1 MKKFILTLSI
11 CLLCLFAWNLSE
23 ASAITIEVDGVK
35 LQSDTSPEIVNGR
48 TFVPLR
54 VIFEALNAEVKWD
67 DTSKT
72 VYANKEGTKL
82 DIKIGDKKALLNGQ
96 KVDMDESAYISN
108 GRTMIPVRFI
118 GENLNYTVNWNNA
131 SREVV
136 LTSNDYNQNNEVVG
150 EGITVIVDGKVSDL
164 SNDAKLAMTEYNDE
178 KIVIMPLDKLVK
190 QLNRYAEITYNGND
204 FVVATNS
211 EIYEG
216 SIGNTALTPQL
227 GQFDYGYADYVE
239 LIDGEFYMEA
249 EFIATALRANSYNYD
264 KISNTI
270 IIDTVNKNFDNTKY
284 DIKFSSMEDFTGWL
298 TEWLLI
304 NTDNIDNIKIL
315 FDFTLD
321 NKNTFKDR
329 SGNNIIEKAIM
340 DSHIF
345 WGGLTPIYKDNN
357 DGFINIELD
366 EDEIKKQEALKV
378 NKKSKELVK
387 GLINENMGDREKV
400 KAINNYIIKNVE
412 PDYEKTGEGGIY
424 GAMFR
429 GKAVCVGYADMFI
442 SMAYLSGLEIKSAL
456 GSIHGDPHKWVLVNI
471 DGEWLHVDPT
481 WNDSNPPN
489 QYLLKTDEEMRKTHR
504 W

>member
-67 DTSKT
+67 DISKT

-164 SNDAKLAMTEYNDE
+164 SNDAKLVMTEYNDE
-178 KIVIMPLDKLVK
+178 KIVIMPLEKLAR
-190 QLNRYAEITYNGND
+190 QLNKYTQI
-204 FVVATNS
+204 
-211 EIYEG
+211 IYEG
-216 SIGNTALTPQL
+216 ENFRLVTNSDIYKGSVGKYKLDPVLTL
-227 GQFDYGYADYVE
+227 EDRGLSDYSE
-239 LIDGEFYMEA
+239 LIGTEFYMDA
-249 EFIATALRANSYNYD
+249 KFVAKSLFADYSYD
-264 KISNTI
+264 KESKRVT
-270 IIDTVNKNFDNTKY
+270 
-284 DIKFSSMEDFTGWL
+284 
-298 TEWLLI
+298 I
-304 NTDNIDNIKIL
+304 NTMNSKFENTPYDMKVSSLRELSEKIL
-315 FDFTLD
+315 DYIVTATEPKYELKIFFDTPLSEIKGDWSNNTLKEVLHD
-321 NKNTFKDR
+321 SNKI
-329 SGNNIIEKAIM
+329 SGGMNM
-340 DSHIF
+340 LFSH
-345 WGGLTPIYKDNN
+345 NN
-357 DGFINIELD
+357 DGFINLTVECENEIERD
-366 EDEIKKQEALKV
+366 TQLKA
-378 NKKSKELVK
+378 NKKAKELASQ
-387 GLINENMGDREKV
+387 LTDNNMSDREKTV
-400 KAINNYIIKNVE
+400 VLNKYIIENIE
-412 PDYEKTGEGGIY
+412 YDLHAYDDYSYHPLFT
-424 GAMFR
+424 
-429 GKAVCVGYADMFI
+429 GKALCDGYADSLFMLLHHAGVKAKLI
-442 SMAYLSGLEIKSAL
+442 GGLPLNGEY
-456 GSIHGDPHKWVLVNI
+456 HKWVLVNI

>member
-164 SNDAKLAMTEYNDE
+164 SNDAKLVMTEYNDE
-178 KIVIMPLDKLVK
+178 KIVIMPLEKLAR
-190 QLNRYAEITYNGND
+190 QLNKYTQI
-204 FVVATNS
+204 
-211 EIYEG
+211 IYEG
-216 SIGNTALTPQL
+216 ENFRLVTNSDIYKGSVGKYKLEPILNLEHRGL
-227 GQFDYGYADYVE
+227 SDYSE
-239 LIDGEFYMEA
+239 LIGTEFYMDA
-249 EFIATALRANSYNYD
+249 KYVAKSLFADYSYNRES
-264 KISNTI
+264 KIVT
-270 IIDTVNKNFDNTKY
+270 IDTVNSKFENMPY
-284 DIKFSSMEDFTGWL
+284 DMKVSSLREL
-298 TEWLLI
+298 
-304 NTDNIDNIKIL
+304 
-315 FDFTLD
+315 
-321 NKNTFKDR
+321 R
-329 SGNNIIEKAIM
+329 EKATDYTVIATEPKGELKIFFDAPLNEIEGDYSNNTLKEVLY
-340 DSHIF
+340 DSQKVSGMYLYFSH
-345 WGGLTPIYKDNN
+345 NN
-357 DGFINIELD
+357 DGFINVTVEY
-366 EDEIKKQEALKV
+366 ENEIARDTQLKA
-378 NKKSKELVK
+378 NKKAKEIASKLT
-387 GLINENMGDREKV
+387 NNNMSDREKTV
-400 KAINNYIIKNVE
+400 VLNKYIIENIE
-412 PDYEKTGEGGIY
+412 YDQDAYDSYSSHPLFT
-424 GAMFR
+424 
-429 GKAVCVGYADMFI
+429 GKALCDGYADSLFMLLHQAGVEADTI
-442 SMAYLSGLEIKSAL
+442 YGLSSNGIN
-456 GSIHGDPHKWVLVNI
+456 HKWVLVNI
-471 DGEWLHVDPT
+471 DGKWLHVDPT

-489 QYLLKTDEEMRKTHR
+489 QYLLKTDEEMRKTHK